1 MPPAGSILSL
11 SALALVLAGALMHAL
26 WNLQAKQVAGGLPFV
41 WLYGAVSLAF
51 ATPFGVIAAGQQL
64 GSVDATIWLAIVA
77 SAIVHVAYSL
87 VLQQAYRVADFSVVY
102 PLARGTGP
110 LFAVVGAILLLGER
124 PSTAGWCAIALIVVG
139 IVLVSGLVGRLG
151 AQLSTLRA
159 GFLWGLATG
168 LTIAAYTVIDGWAM
182 ASQTVSPV
190 LYYVVGLLLRTAL
203 LAPPAFLRRRE
214 LLAQWRAH
222 RRAVIVV
229 GVLSPLAYLL
239 VLEAMTRAPLSYVA
253 PVRELS
259 MLLGVALGAGV
270 LRERLTPARSVG
282 TLCMLSGVAMLAI
295 AG

>member
-1 MPPAGSILSL
+1 MSL

-51 ATPFGVIAAGQQL
+51 AAPFGLIAAGRQPA
-64 GSVDATIWLAIVA
+64 SVDAGIWLAIVA
-77 SAIVHVAYSL
+77 SAIVHVVYSL

-110 LFAVVGAILLLGER
+110 LFAVLGAILLLGER
-124 PSTAGWCAIALIVVG
+124 PSAAGWCAIALIVAG
-139 IVLVSGLVGRLG
+139 IVLVSGLSGRLG
-151 AQLSTLRA
+151 APAPRLRA
-159 GFLWGLATG
+159 GLVWGLATG

-190 LYYVVGLLLRTAL
+190 FYYVAGLLLRTVL
-203 LAPPAFLRRRE
+203 LAPPALTRRRD
-214 LLAQWRAH
+214 LFAQWRAH

-270 LRERLTPARSVG
+270 LRERLTPMRSIG
-282 TLCMLSGVAMLAI
+282 TLCMLGGVMLLAI